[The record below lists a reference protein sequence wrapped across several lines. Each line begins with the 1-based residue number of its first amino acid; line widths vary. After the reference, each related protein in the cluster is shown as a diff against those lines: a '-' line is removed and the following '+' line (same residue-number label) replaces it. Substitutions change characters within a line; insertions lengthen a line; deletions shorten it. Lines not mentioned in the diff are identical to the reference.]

1 MKSSHQ
7 SRWHRAINPI
17 ASYCAA
23 NPSARGLILA
33 ELNRIAPHEGGR
45 LWNRQQVDRYL
56 YPAGRR
62 TEPLL
67 GIGLALI
74 EAGAAVM
81 GKQYQLPPEMVL
93 AGVFKQMAKN
103 FKEATKGL

>member
-1 MKSSHQ
+1 MKQSPQ
-7 SRWHRAINPI
+7 SRWHRAVAPI
-17 ASYCAA
+17 AHYCDRTPGAK
-23 NPSARGLILA
+23 GLILA
-33 ELNRIAPHEGGR
+33 ELNRRSPNESGR
-45 LWNRQQVDRYL
+45 PWNRQQVDRYL

-74 EAGAAVM
+74 EAGATIM

-93 AGVFKQMAKN
+93 ARVMRDMAKSVPN
-103 FKEATKGL
+103 K